1 MANRKVGRPKKEN
14 AFVRTISVIISEEE
28 YLAVQLI
35 SIQLGYKTT
44 SSFLRSAITK
54 GIMFSC
60 SGTNL
65 FTTAKDKPHW
75 EYLGKVW
82 SYTDHFKDNPELSK
96 FKPVQRPK
104 DSDK

>member
-1 MANRKVGRPKKEN
+1 MANKVGRPRKKN
-14 AFVRTISVIISEEE
+14 AYVKTISVIVSEEE

-35 SIQLGYKTT
+35 SIKLGYTTT

-60 SGTNL
+60 NGPNL
-65 FTTAKDKPHW
+65 FTFPKDKPHW

-82 SYTDHFKDNPELSK
+82 SYTDHLKENADFTKHTKTKDTNT
-96 FKPVQRPK
+96 
-104 DSDK
+104 DT